1 MTPLNE
7 YLRGIQEEISPELR
21 SDLAPLES
29 GGQRNSQRKG
39 FGPWVDTTQSD
50 IQRLKKSISAYESVL
65 GHRSK

>member
-7 YLRGIQEEISPELR
+7 YLRGIQEEIIPELR

-39 FGPWVDTTQSD
+39 FGP
-50 IQRLKKSISAYESVL
+50 
-65 GHRSK
+65 